1 MLATAS
7 LSTRLI
13 WIRLCLEGLR
23 RLLDA
28 RIFVGILLVGCGG
41 TLDAGYDKPI
51 GVLPIDQRNPIVL
64 CNDGAYDDWQG
75 EYALLFAG
83 RGGPDLMGIVVND
96 GWPWTDLNESIAG
109 WRQMVA
115 AARESGLDDV
125 PDPITSNGPALVRP
139 EDGSIDA
146 TLPNRSEG
154 AQFII
159 DASKRWSRTFRPLV
173 VITGG
178 RLTDLADAYLMDPTL
193 PERIIVVA
201 SLGTAEDNGGAM
213 GIPNGQLDSW
223 SDIIV
228 AQKFR
233 YVQVSSYYDALTD
246 VPANLLSQLP
256 ENAFTSWIAAK
267 QPGVAYAYDQ
277 VGYQVVAMP
286 ELVSTARKVV
296 QRGEDVDQVPQLV
309 EDSEGNALVVS
320 DVNHALA
327 TAKFWELLLDPATFR

>member
-1 MLATAS
+1 MKTPRHWRALRFVLG
-7 LSTRLI
+7 LS
-13 WIRLCLEGLR
+13 
-23 RLLDA
+23 
-28 RIFVGILLVGCGG
+28 LVGCGG
-41 TLDAGYDKPI
+41 SLDAGYDEPL
-51 GVLPIDQRNPIVL
+51 GVLPVDQRNPIVL

-83 RGGPDLMGIVVND
+83 RGGPNLAGIVIND
-96 GWPWTDLNESIAG
+96 GWPWTDLDENIAG

-115 AARESGLDDV
+115 AARQSGLDNL
-125 PDPITSNGPALVRP
+125 PDPITSSGPALVRP
-139 EDGSIDA
+139 EDANIDA
-146 TLPNRSEG
+146 TIPNQSDG
-154 AQFII
+154 ARFII
-159 DASKRWSRTFRPLV
+159 DASRQWSQPHRPLV

-201 SLGTAEDNGGAM
+201 SLGTAKDYGGDM
-213 GIPNGQLDSW
+213 GLPNGQLDSW

-233 YVQVSSYYDALTD
+233 YVQVSSYYDAMTD
-246 VPANLLSQLP
+246 IPESLLSQLP
-256 ENAFTSWIAAK
+256 DNAFTSWIAAK

-296 QRGEDVDQVPQLV
+296 QRGESAENVPLLVD
-309 EDSEGNALVVS
+309 DAEGTAMVVS

-327 TAKFWELLLDPATFR
+327 TAKFWELLLDPETFR